1 MRWKTVFD
9 HLNIPYSIFYGQRLG
24 HYSYYQ
30 QTSIEIE
37 NGLKP
42 GVTSVMLLVIGFKP
56 LHVPLHV
63 RANELLTITSVTQGK
78 PGV

>member
-9 HLNIPYSIFYGQRLG
+9 HLHIPYSIFDGQRLG
-24 HYSYYQ
+24 HCKYHQ

-37 NGLKP
+37 NGFKP
-42 GVTSVMLLVIGFKP
+42 GVTSVLLLVIGFKP
-56 LHVPLHV
+56 LHVPLHF
-63 RANELLTITSVTQGK
+63 RANELQTITSVTQGK